1 MLAGPGSGGGTGQG
15 VSGVPYGKYEL
26 LRKIA
31 AGGMAEIFLAR
42 QWGEGGFFR
51 DVVIKRLF
59 SNLSEHESALRMF
72 QYEAR
77 LLAHLNHPNIPQ
89 VTDLGFAEGT
99 WYIAMEHV
107 QGWTVTDVWR
117 AGARQGHIM
126 PLPVTIGLL
135 MQACEALHHAHTARD
150 RAGRWLRIVHRDV
163 TPHNIM
169 VTPDGVGKL
178 MDFGVAKTD
187 ARMETE
193 AGTVKGTFSY
203 MSPEQVRGKRVD
215 RRADVFSLGVI
226 LYELTTG
233 SRLYRG
239 NDMQVMQAV
248 VETDAPAP
256 STRLPDYPAD
266 LEEIVLACLRRDREV
281 RIPSAADLALH
292 LEHYAMRH
300 GMLVGPRAIAAYVYD
315 LFPAQRLPEEDLAL
329 VKEQDEPEDEGNW
342 SVPFGAD
349 SQPPAAV
356 GGWEEPGIEVMDADS
371 LPSVPPDAFDEIELE
386 DALPAESMELPLAS
400 DTVPP
405 EPFAGF
411 DEEMT
416 AAGDR
421 PVVLL
426 DSKKDSGAEGEDADY
441 LAELERRLTEED
453 D

>member
-1 MLAGPGSGGGTGQG
+1 MSE
-15 VSGVPYGKYEL
+15 VPYGKYEL

-59 SNLSEHESALRMF
+59 SNLAEHESALRMF

-77 LLAHLNHPNIPQ
+77 LLAHLSHPNIPQ
-89 VTDLGFAEGT
+89 VMDLGFAEGT

-117 AGARQGHIM
+117 AGARQGQMM
-126 PLPVTIGLL
+126 PLPVTMGLV
-135 MQACEALHHAHTARD
+135 MQVCEALQHAHGARD

-163 TPHNIM
+163 TPHNVM

-193 AGTVKGTFSY
+193 AGAVKGTFSY

-233 SRLYRG
+233 TRLYRG

-248 VETDAPAP
+248 VETDAPPP
-256 STRLPDYPAD
+256 STRRPDYPAD
-266 LEEIVLACLRRDREV
+266 LEEIVLACLRRERES
-281 RIPSAADLALH
+281 RIQSAADLALH
-292 LEHYAMRH
+292 LEHFAMRH
-300 GMLVGPRAIAAYVYD
+300 GMMVGPRTIAAYVYD
-315 LFPAQRLPEEDLAL
+315 LFPGERLPEEDLAL
-329 VKEQDEPEDEGNW
+329 VDEPARDPAPAPAHGDWAMPLGEADEVDVAW
-342 SVPFGAD
+342 D
-349 SQPPAAV
+349 
-356 GGWEEPGIEVMDADS
+356 EPGREPMDPEA
-371 LPSVPPDAFDEIELE
+371 LPSVPPDAFDEVDLDELLPP
-386 DALPAESMELPLAS
+386 DSMDLPAAS
-400 DTVPP
+400 DTMPP

-411 DEEMT
+411 EDELS
-416 AAGDR
+416 ASGDR
-421 PVVLL
+421 PIVLL
-426 DSKKDSGAEGEDADY
+426 DAKKKDGDANAESDY
-441 LAELERRLTEED
+441 LAELERRLAQEEPD
-453 D
+453 E

>member
-1 MLAGPGSGGGTGQG
+1 MSE
-15 VSGVPYGKYEL
+15 VIPYGKYEL

-42 QWGEGGFFR
+42 HWGEGGFFR

-59 SNLSEHESALRMF
+59 SNLAEHESALRMF

-77 LLAHLNHPNIPQ
+77 LLAHLTHPNIPQ
-89 VTDLGFAEGT
+89 VMDLGFAERT
-99 WYIAMEHV
+99 WYLAMEHV

-117 AGARQGHIM
+117 AGARQGQMM
-126 PLPVTIGLL
+126 PLPVTLGMV
-135 MQACEALHHAHTARD
+135 MQVCEALQHAHGARD

-163 TPHNIM
+163 TPHNVM

-233 SRLYRG
+233 SRLYQG

-248 VETDAPAP
+248 VETDAPPP
-256 STRLPDYPAD
+256 STRRPDYPAD
-266 LEEIVLACLRRDREV
+266 LEEIVLACLRRDRES
-281 RIPSAADLALH
+281 RIQSAADLALH
-292 LEHYAMRH
+292 LEHFAMRH
-300 GMLVGPRAIAAYVYD
+300 GMLVGPRTIAAYVYD
-315 LFPAQRLPEEDLAL
+315 LFPGERLPEEDLAL
-329 VKEQDEPEDEGNW
+329 VDEPSEQPVPAPEQGDW
-342 SVPFGAD
+342 SMPLGDSAD
-349 SQPPAAV
+349 V
-356 GGWEEPGIEVMDADS
+356 DVGWEEPGREPLDPEA
-371 LPSVPPDAFDEIELE
+371 LPSVPPDAFDEVDLDELLPPE
-386 DALPAESMELPLAS
+386 SMDLPAAS
-400 DTVPP
+400 DTIPP

-411 DEEMT
+411 EDEMT
-416 AAGDR
+416 ASGDR
-421 PVVLL
+421 PIVLL
-426 DSKKDSGAEGEDADY
+426 DAVKKDGESNEESDY
-441 LAELERRLTEED
+441 LAQLERRLEED

>member
-1 MLAGPGSGGGTGQG
+1 MSE
-15 VSGVPYGKYEL
+15 VPYGKYEL

-59 SNLSEHESALRMF
+59 SNLAEHESALRMF

-77 LLAHLNHPNIPQ
+77 LLAHLSHPNIPQ
-89 VTDLGFAEGT
+89 VMDLGFAEGT

-117 AGARQGHIM
+117 AGARNGQMM
-126 PLPVTIGLL
+126 PLPVTIGLV
-135 MQACEALHHAHTARD
+135 MQVCEALQHAHGARD

-163 TPHNIM
+163 TPHNVM

-193 AGTVKGTFSY
+193 AGAVKGTFSY

-215 RRADVFSLGVI
+215 RRADVFSVGVI

-233 SRLYRG
+233 TRLYRG

-256 STRLPDYPAD
+256 SSRRPDYPAD
-266 LEEIVLACLRRDREV
+266 LEEIVLACLRRERES
-281 RIPSAADLALH
+281 RIQSAADLALH
-292 LEHYAMRH
+292 LEHFAMRH

-315 LFPAQRLPEEDLAL
+315 LFPGERLPEEELAL
-329 VKEQDEPEDEGNW
+329 VDEPSEP
-342 SVPFGAD
+342 SVQQAEAA
-349 SQPPAAV
+349 PAAPV
-356 GGWEEPGIEVMDADS
+356 VTPSEDDWSIPLGDSDAVDFGWEEPGREPLDPEA
-371 LPSVPPDAFDEIELE
+371 LPSVPPDAFDEVDLEELM
-386 DALPAESMELPLAS
+386 PPESMELPAS
-400 DTVPP
+400 DTLPP

-411 DEEMT
+411 EDEAT
-416 AAGDR
+416 VSGDR

-426 DSKKDSGAEGEDADY
+426 DAKKKDGEVSEESDY
-441 LAELERRLTEED
+441 LAELERRLEEED
-453 D
+453 SE

>member
-1 MLAGPGSGGGTGQG
+1 MSE
-15 VSGVPYGKYEL
+15 VPYGKYEL

-59 SNLSEHESALRMF
+59 SNLAEHESALRMF

-77 LLAHLNHPNIPQ
+77 LLAHLSHPNIPQ
-89 VTDLGFAEGT
+89 VMDLGFAEGT

-117 AGARQGHIM
+117 AGARQGQMM
-126 PLPVTIGLL
+126 PLPVTLGLV
-135 MQACEALHHAHTARD
+135 MQVCEALQHAHGARD

-163 TPHNIM
+163 TPHNVM

-193 AGTVKGTFSY
+193 AGAVKGTFSY

-248 VETDAPAP
+248 VESDAPPP
-256 STRLPDYPAD
+256 SSRRADYPAD
-266 LEEIVLACLRRDREV
+266 LEEIVLACLRRDRES
-281 RIPSAADLALH
+281 RIQSAADLALH
-292 LEHYAMRH
+292 LEHFAMRH
-300 GMLVGPRAIAAYVYD
+300 GMLVGPRTIAAYVYD
-315 LFPAQRLPEEDLAL
+315 LFPGERLPEEDLAL
-329 VKEQDEPEDEGNW
+329 VDQPSEQPVAAPDQGDWSMPLGGDDVVDVAWDEPGRELID
-342 SVPFGAD
+342 P
-349 SQPPAAV
+349 
-356 GGWEEPGIEVMDADS
+356 DA
-371 LPSVPPDAFDEIELE
+371 LPSVPPDAFDEVDLDELLPP
-386 DALPAESMELPLAS
+386 DSMDLPAAG
-400 DTVPP
+400 DTLPP

-411 DEEMT
+411 EDEMT
-416 AAGDR
+416 ASGDR

-426 DSKKDSGAEGEDADY
+426 DAKKHGGEASEESDY
-441 LAELERRLTEED
+441 LAQLERRLAED
-453 D
+453 DDPNE

>member
-1 MLAGPGSGGGTGQG
+1 MSE
-15 VSGVPYGKYEL
+15 VPYGKYEL

-59 SNLSEHESALRMF
+59 SNLAEHESALRMF

-99 WYIAMEHV
+99 WYMAMEYV

-117 AGARQGHIM
+117 AGARRGQMM
-126 PLPVTIGLL
+126 PLPVTLGLV
-135 MQACEALHHAHTARD
+135 MQVCEALQHAHTARD

-163 TPHNIM
+163 TPHNVM
-169 VTPDGVGKL
+169 VSPDGVGKL

-193 AGTVKGTFSY
+193 AGAVKGTFSY

-215 RRADVFSLGVI
+215 RRADVFSMGVI

-233 SRLYRG
+233 TRLFRG

-248 VETDAPAP
+248 VETDAPRP
-256 STRLPDYPAD
+256 SLRMPDYPAD
-266 LEEIVLACLRRDREV
+266 LEEIVLACLRRDREA
-281 RIPSAADLALH
+281 RIQSAADLALH
-292 LEHYAMRH
+292 LEHFAMRH
-300 GMLVGPRAIAAYVYD
+300 GMLVGPRAIAHYVWE
-315 LFPAQRLPEEDLAL
+315 LFPAERLPEEELAL
-329 VKEQDEPEDEGNW
+329 VQAPSEQAAAQPAPQPEEDW
-342 SVPFGAD
+342 SVPL
-349 SQPPAAV
+349 
-356 GGWEEPGIEVMDADS
+356 GGDLTEEEGFTWSEPGIEDAES
-371 LPSVPPDAFDEIELE
+371 LPSVPPDAFDAVDLDELLPP
-386 DALPAESMELPLAS
+386 DAIELPLES
-400 DTVPP
+400 DTLPP

-411 DEEMT
+411 DDETSVSDE
-416 AAGDR
+416 R

-426 DSKKDSGAEGEDADY
+426 DAKKKSVAPGEDDAGY
-441 LAELERRLTEED
+441 LAELERRLSEKGSDEG
-453 D
+453 

>member
-1 MLAGPGSGGGTGQG
+1 MSE
-15 VSGVPYGKYEL
+15 VPYGKYEL

-59 SNLSEHESALRMF
+59 SNLAEHESALRMF

-77 LLAHLNHPNIPQ
+77 LLAHLSHPNIPQ
-89 VTDLGFAEGT
+89 VMDLGFAEGT

-117 AGARQGHIM
+117 AGARHGQMM
-126 PLPVTIGLL
+126 PLPVTLGLV
-135 MQACEALHHAHTARD
+135 MQVCEALQHAHGARD

-163 TPHNIM
+163 TPHNVM
-169 VTPDGVGKL
+169 VTPDGVAKL

-193 AGTVKGTFSY
+193 AGAVKGTFSY

-256 STRLPDYPAD
+256 SLRRPDYPAD
-266 LEEIVLACLRRDREV
+266 LEEIVLACLRRDRET
-281 RIPSAADLALH
+281 RIQSAADLTLH
-292 LEHYAMRH
+292 LEHFAMRH
-300 GMLVGPRAIAAYVYD
+300 GMLVGPRTIAAYVYD
-315 LFPAQRLPEEDLAL
+315 LFPGERLPEEDLAL
-329 VKEQDEPEDEGNW
+329 VDQPSEQPVPAPEQGDWSMPLGEADEID
-342 SVPFGAD
+342 
-349 SQPPAAV
+349 AA
-356 GGWEEPGIEVMDADS
+356 WEEPGREPLDPEA
-371 LPSVPPDAFDEIELE
+371 LPSVPPDAFDEVDLDEL
-386 DALPAESMELPLAS
+386 LPPDSMDLPGAS
-400 DTVPP
+400 DTLPP

-411 DEEMT
+411 DDEMT
-416 AAGDR
+416 ASGDR

-426 DSKKDSGAEGEDADY
+426 DAKKKDGDASEESDY
-441 LAELERRLTEED
+441 LAQLERRLAEED
-453 D
+453 EPE